1 MIVILL
7 TIVRKITII
16 ISKEEQ
22 NVQSIKKKERYFMH
36 MNYVKE
42 EDGWI
47 FGECSE
53 CNMIMK
59 FRKNTLRYEAKMG
72 TYFFREDVQ
81 CFCGAVH
88 KFIAYAPIE
97 KKENNITGLNY
108 STPARN
114 VPHCPTCGS
123 ENVTKISLGSK
134 AVGGAM
140 FGIFSSNIRKSYKC
154 NNCGYKW

>member
-1 MIVILL
+1 
-7 TIVRKITII
+7 
-16 ISKEEQ
+16 
-22 NVQSIKKKERYFMH
+22 MH

-59 FRKNTLRYEAKMG
+59 FRKTTLRYEAKMG

>member
-1 MIVILL
+1 
-7 TIVRKITII
+7 
-16 ISKEEQ
+16 
-22 NVQSIKKKERYFMH
+22 
-36 MNYVKE
+36 
-42 EDGWI
+42 
-47 FGECSE
+47 
-53 CNMIMK
+53 
-59 FRKNTLRYEAKMG
+59 MG
-72 TYFFREDVQ
+72 TYFFKEDVQ

-97 KKENNITGLNY
+97 KKENNIAGLNY

>member
-1 MIVILL
+1 
-7 TIVRKITII
+7 
-16 ISKEEQ
+16 
-22 NVQSIKKKERYFMH
+22 MH

-59 FRKNTLRYEAKMG
+59 LRKNTLRYEAKMG
-72 TYFFREDVQ
+72 NYFFREDVQ